1 MLKSSKTERFS
12 RRNASIA
19 FRPNGRK
26 LSNAKE
32 AELIRLAISKLGSS
46 GLSLEDARQ
55 LGIEVAGGTLISEL
69 HPSFHPIAALKINYF
84 AAWIKKSGDVLR
96 RLRFAVK
103 FISQEPSNLVKGR
116 LRADYPGAF

>member
-19 FRPNGRK
+19 FRPNGQK
-26 LSNAKE
+26 LSNVKE
-32 AELIRLAISKLGSS
+32 AELVRLAISKLGSS

-55 LGIEVAGGTLISEL
+55 LGIEAAGGTLISEL

-84 AAWIKKSGDVLR
+84 DLDSSPLSDIKG
-96 RLRFAVK
+96 AP
-103 FISQEPSNLVKGR
+103 PSTEF
-116 LRADYPGAF
+116 DI